1 MDVEF
6 HDLLFGVR
14 RSIRYHARR
23 IVFFDALYK
32 WTQAGAVV
40 TGSATVA
47 FAVSSYAG
55 AGVTAFLAAMVAVFS
70 ALNLVFRFAESAR
83 IHSDFVQKY
92 TDLEKR
98 MTALKNQTAETARPF
113 VLERL
118 AIEAMEPPVL
128 RTLDMICHNE
138 LCRAMGH
145 DRSKMVKISPAQ
157 RIFAQLF
164 DLMDHKIEAPK
175 PC

>member
-40 TGSATVA
+40 TGSA
-47 FAVSSYAG
+47 
-55 AGVTAFLAAMVAVFS
+55 
-70 ALNLVFRFAESAR
+70 
-83 IHSDFVQKY
+83 
-92 TDLEKR
+92 
-98 MTALKNQTAETARPF
+98 
-113 VLERL
+113 
-118 AIEAMEPPVL
+118 
-128 RTLDMICHNE
+128 
-138 LCRAMGH
+138 
-145 DRSKMVKISPAQ
+145 
-157 RIFAQLF
+157 
-164 DLMDHKIEAPK
+164 MDHKIEAPK